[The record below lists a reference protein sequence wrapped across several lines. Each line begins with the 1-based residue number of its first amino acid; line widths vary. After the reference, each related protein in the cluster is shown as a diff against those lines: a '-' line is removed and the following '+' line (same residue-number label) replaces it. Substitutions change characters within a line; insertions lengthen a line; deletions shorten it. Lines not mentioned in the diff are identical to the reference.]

1 GPRRHRARQAGRRLR
16 PRRHARHHGQDAR
29 RGRGQHDPEQ
39 VEPVGA
45 WVPMSDA
52 DVILEEA
59 VEEGRLV
66 SLAEVKAM
74 LEKAQ
79 KDRAEL
85 TYEQKI
91 ALEHAKRFARVE
103 PKVAKE
109 IAKAVQAALP
119 GVEEKFAL
127 RVADLLPQHPDDVRA
142 IFQKSR
148 HELSE

>member
-1 GPRRHRARQAGRRLR
+1 
-16 PRRHARHHGQDAR
+16 
-29 RGRGQHDPEQ
+29 
-39 VEPVGA
+39 
-45 WVPMSDA
+45 MSDA
-52 DVILEEA
+52 DLILQEA
-59 VEEGRLV
+59 FEEGRLI

-74 LEKAQ
+74 LEKSQ

-103 PKVAKE
+103 PKVAQA
-109 IAKAVQAALP
+109 ISKAVQAALA

-148 HELSE
+148 HELSDDDVAKILAIVDEHYTA

>member
-1 GPRRHRARQAGRRLR
+1 
-16 PRRHARHHGQDAR
+16 
-29 RGRGQHDPEQ
+29 
-39 VEPVGA
+39 
-45 WVPMSDA
+45 MSDA

-91 ALEHAKRFARVE
+91 ALEHAKRFARVD
-103 PKVAKE
+103 AKT
-109 IAKAVQAALP
+109 AKALTAAVVAAMP
-119 GVEEKFAL
+119 GLEEKFAL
-127 RVADLLPQHPDDVRA
+127 RVADLLPQHPDDVKA

-148 HELSE
+148 HDLSDDDVAKVLAVVDEHYTA

>member
-1 GPRRHRARQAGRRLR
+1 
-16 PRRHARHHGQDAR
+16 
-29 RGRGQHDPEQ
+29 
-39 VEPVGA
+39 
-45 WVPMSDA
+45 MSDA
-52 DVILEEA
+52 DVILEET

-91 ALEHAKRFARVE
+91 ALEHAKRFARVD
-103 PKVAKE
+103 AKT
-109 IAKAVQAALP
+109 AKALSAAIVAAMP
-119 GVEEKFAL
+119 GLEEKFAL
-127 RVADLLPQHPDDVRA
+127 RVADLLPQHPDDVKA

-148 HELSE
+148 HDLSDGDVAKVLAVVDEHYTA

>member
-1 GPRRHRARQAGRRLR
+1 
-16 PRRHARHHGQDAR
+16 
-29 RGRGQHDPEQ
+29 
-39 VEPVGA
+39 
-45 WVPMSDA
+45 MSDA
-52 DVILEEA
+52 DVILEES

-91 ALEHAKRFARVE
+91 ALEHAKRFARVD
-103 PKVAKE
+103 AKT
-109 IAKAVQAALP
+109 AKGLTAAIVAALP
-119 GVEEKFAL
+119 GLEEKFAL
-127 RVADLLPQHPDDVRA
+127 RVADLLPQHPDDVKA

-148 HELSE
+148 HDLSEADVAKVLAVVDEHYTA

>member
-1 GPRRHRARQAGRRLR
+1 
-16 PRRHARHHGQDAR
+16 
-29 RGRGQHDPEQ
+29 
-39 VEPVGA
+39 
-45 WVPMSDA
+45 MSDA

-66 SLAEVKAM
+66 TLAEVKAM

-91 ALEHAKRFARVE
+91 ALEHAKRFARVDV
-103 PKVAKE
+103 KVAKA
-109 IAKAVQAALP
+109 IAKGIQDAMP

-127 RVADLLPQHPDDVRA
+127 RVADLLPQHPDDVKA

-148 HELSE
+148 HDVSDADVAKALAVVDEHYTA

>member
-1 GPRRHRARQAGRRLR
+1 
-16 PRRHARHHGQDAR
+16 
-29 RGRGQHDPEQ
+29 
-39 VEPVGA
+39 
-45 WVPMSDA
+45 MSDV
-52 DVILEEA
+52 DVIIEEA

-79 KDRAEL
+79 ADREEL

-91 ALEHAKRFARVE
+91 ALEHARRFARVD
-103 PKVAKE
+103 PKVAKKVADA
-109 IAKAVQAALP
+109 IVAAMP
-119 GVEEKFAL
+119 GVEEKFAV

-148 HELSE
+148 HDLAEGDIAKVIAIVDQHYTA

>member
-1 GPRRHRARQAGRRLR
+1 
-16 PRRHARHHGQDAR
+16 
-29 RGRGQHDPEQ
+29 
-39 VEPVGA
+39 
-45 WVPMSDA
+45 MSDA
-52 DVILEEA
+52 DVILEEV

-66 SLAEVKAM
+66 SLAEVKSM

-91 ALEHAKRFARVE
+91 ALEHAKRFARVDV
-103 PKVAKE
+103 KVAQK
-109 IAKAVQAALP
+109 IAKDIAAALP

-127 RVADLLPQHPDDVRA
+127 RVADLLPQHPDDVKA

-148 HELSE
+148 HELSEDDVAKVLAVVDENYTA